1 MSDLL
6 HLLPLLRIPLQANVD
21 VPGSSSSAR
30 ISSDNILHDL
40 TISYQGDKYN
50 VLMEDVAS
58 IINIPQTLRNVKV
71 FNHQGTKHFRIMKHR
86 GGDNE
91 VKKAKKTRPNK
102 GKGVKNAKKPRPNK
116 AKGVKKSK
124 KPRPN
129 KGKGVKNAKKLRP
142 NKGNKETNT

>member
-1 MSDLL
+1 
-6 HLLPLLRIPLQANVD
+6 
-21 VPGSSSSAR
+21 
-30 ISSDNILHDL
+30 
-40 TISYQGDKYN
+40 
-50 VLMEDVAS
+50 MEDVAS

-102 GKGVKNAKKPRPNK
+102 GNGVKNAKKSRPNK

-124 KPRPN
+124 IPRPN
-129 KGKGVKNAKKLRP
+129 KGKGVKKTKKQVP
-142 NKGNKETNT
+142 KKASGNY